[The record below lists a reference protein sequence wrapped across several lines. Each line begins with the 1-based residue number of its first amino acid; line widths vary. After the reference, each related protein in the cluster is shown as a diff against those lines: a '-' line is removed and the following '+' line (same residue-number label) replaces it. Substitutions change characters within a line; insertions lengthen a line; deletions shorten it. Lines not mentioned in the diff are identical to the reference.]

1 MVRLW
6 FIPLEPVRGLATGLR
21 DLLTSEEL
29 LRADRFRFAVDKDRF
44 LIAHGALRILLG
56 RYLDRSP
63 ETVSIQRG
71 GHGKPFVDGSPIRF
85 NLSDTKD
92 AVLIGFTLDEE
103 IGVDIETMSRMVDH
117 AAVTKHYF
125 TVPEEELINSLGK
138 NGKRKFLELWTRKEA
153 VLKASGVGIMDDLR
167 VLKVDSATNE
177 MTITHHDLVRMAAP
191 EYHVLSIP
199 HGPDHVISIATPSP
213 IHRISLHDA
222 LPLIRK

>member
-6 FIPLEPVRGLATGLR
+6 FIPLEPVRDLASGLR

-29 LRADRFRFAVDKDRF
+29 LRADRFRHAIDKDRF
-44 LIAHGALRILLG
+44 LIAHGSLRILLG

-63 ETVSIQRG
+63 EMVSIQRG
-71 GHGKPFVDGSPIRF
+71 EHGKPFVDGSLRF

-92 AVLIGFTLDEE
+92 AVLIGFTLDQE
-103 IGVDIETMSRMVDH
+103 IGVDIETMSRTVDH
-117 AAVTKHYF
+117 AAVTTHYF
-125 TVPEEELINSLGK
+125 SAQEEELINVQGR

-167 VLKVDSATNE
+167 VLKVDSATNA
-177 MTITHHDLVRMAAP
+177 MTITHHEFVRMAAT

-199 HGPDHVISIATPSP
+199 HGPDHVISIATPRP
-213 IHRISLHDA
+213 IERISLHDP
-222 LPLIRK
+222 LPFIRK